1 MKLCGKK
8 NQNILKQ
15 WCVRFLDQ
23 TIFHFKFK
31 RVGGQDSDLKWGN
44 YFWINIFYKL
54 LTQLLETD
62 PLIHI
67 ESSIMLL
74 IYCGNVVHI

>member
-15 WCVRFLDQ
+15 WRVRFLDQ

-44 YFWINIFYKL
+44 YFWINIFYEL
-54 LTQLLETD
+54 
-62 PLIHI
+62 
-67 ESSIMLL
+67 
-74 IYCGNVVHI
+74 